1 MLYYVSQ
8 PYVTSTT
15 LHTRRYPI
23 SRSCRTDCCPEE
35 GLLCQCAL
43 LTMYAYDAYQRGW
56 YVEGFAI
63 PDIRGVRIPFEHGWV
78 ELPDGRIIDPS
89 FAAFAA
95 MVLTFV
101 FVLVEASAS
110 APMSG
115 QTAS

>member
-1 MLYYVSQ
+1 MSANRMSPAPHFTLD
-8 PYVTSTT
+8 VT
-15 LHTRRYPI
+15 
-23 SRSCRTDCCPEE
+23 RSIAAAERIPFQKKRCYAN
-35 GLLCQCAL
+35 AL
-43 LTMYAYDAYQRGW
+43 LTMYAYEEYQRGW